1 MIFMA
6 YASETKSRDISQI
19 ADEYWEK
26 FTKSGSVSSYLKY
39 KTYTNAN
46 KKDGETVGYR

>member
-1 MIFMA
+1 MNE
-6 YASETKSRDISQI
+6 SNENKSRDVSQS

-26 FTKSGSVSSYLKY
+26 FMETGSVSSYLKY
-39 KTYTNAN
+39 KTHTNAN

>member
-6 YASETKSRDISQI
+6 DASETKSRDISQI

-39 KTYTNAN
+39 KPYTHAN

>member
-1 MIFMA
+1 MNEN
-6 YASETKSRDISQI
+6 SENKPRDLSQA

-26 FTKSGSVSSYLKY
+26 FMESGSVSSYLKY
-39 KTYTNAN
+39 KTHTNAN

>member
-1 MIFMA
+1 MA
-6 YASETKSRDISQI
+6 EYSENGLGDISQT

-26 FTKSGSVSSYLKY
+26 FMESGSVSSYLKY
-39 KTYTNAN
+39 KTHTNAN